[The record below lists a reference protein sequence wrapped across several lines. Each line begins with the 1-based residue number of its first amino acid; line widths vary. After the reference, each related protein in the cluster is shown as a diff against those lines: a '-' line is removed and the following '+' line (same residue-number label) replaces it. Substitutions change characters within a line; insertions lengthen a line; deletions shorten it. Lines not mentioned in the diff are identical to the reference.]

1 MHHLSFVRCIICEA
15 FHCCVFFILLWGLYV
30 LLCFVCLCCWA
41 FCMVLDRVLRLD
53 VLFLSDFC
61 DFVYVVKMFIG
72 YSVLLG
78 IFASV

>member
-1 MHHLSFVRCIICEA
+1 MFYCVLCVCIW
-15 FHCCVFFILLWGLYV
+15 VFGV
-30 LLCFVCLCCWA
+30 
-41 FCMVLDRVLRLD
+41 VLDRVSRLD

>member
-1 MHHLSFVRCIICEA
+1 MYYLRGVSLLCIFYFVVG
-15 FHCCVFFILLWGLYV
+15 FVYV
-30 LLCFVCLCCWA
+30 LLCFVCLRCWA
-41 FCMVLDRVLRLD
+41 FCMVFGRVSRLD
-53 VLFLSDFC
+53 VLFLSDFY